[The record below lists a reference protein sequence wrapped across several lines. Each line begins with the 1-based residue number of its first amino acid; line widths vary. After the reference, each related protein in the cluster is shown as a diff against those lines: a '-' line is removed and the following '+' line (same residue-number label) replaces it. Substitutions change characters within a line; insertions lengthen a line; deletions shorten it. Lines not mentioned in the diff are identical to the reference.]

1 MKNAT
6 KERNITE
13 FRDESGIA
21 LIAVMTTLLLIAI
34 LASSITTLALI
45 SNQVS
50 KVTCD
55 IAESAYIAEGA
66 ADRTLW
72 LLKNDRTLH
81 PGRNLGNYDYLGAD
95 ESEPE
100 RFMADG
106 TEHKMDYYG
115 GTATVR
121 ILDAASGIEISG
133 SSPQN
138 ALRLPQQT
146 FDDDTGKWERYKT
159 FLDRVKD
166 YTDSNDLVSLNG
178 MEKKDYADAGLAPLP
193 RNARMKYRE
202 EILFIPGSEEFF
214 HPDRNGILSSFRI
227 PPQYGLRSIRGKNN
241 FFSVSEDT
249 LKKDTH
255 FSDDEYLSLIEAR
268 KKWETG
274 QIPLSELLDP
284 ALLRKVK
291 QRYSMRES
299 GYYTIIVKASPG
311 PGLPGRT
318 FTYTLYIPGRSSNLT
333 TGKTF
338 RYYNC
343 RFLK

>member
-1 MKNAT
+1 MKSS
-6 KERNITE
+6 KQGRNITE

-55 IAESAYIAEGA
+55 IAESAYMAEGA

-81 PGRNLGNYDYLGAD
+81 PRRDLDYDVD
-95 ESEPE
+95 NNDIE

-106 TEHKMDYYG
+106 SEHKMDYYG

-138 ALRLPQQT
+138 ALRLSQQT
-146 FDDDTGKWERYKT
+146 FGDDGEKWERYKI
-159 FLDRVKD
+159 FLDRLKD

-214 HPDRNGILSSFRI
+214 QPDRNGILSGLRLI
-227 PPQYGLRSIRGKNN
+227 PQYGLKNIKGKNS
-241 FFSVSEDT
+241 FFSVSADI

-255 FSDDEYLSLIEAR
+255 ISDDEYQSIIEAR
-268 KKWETG
+268 QRWEREH
-274 QIPLSELLDP
+274 IPISELIDP
-284 ALLRKVK
+284 ELLRKVK
-291 QRYSMRES
+291 LRYSMRES
-299 GYYTIIVKASPG
+299 GYYTIMVKASPG
-311 PGLPGRT
+311 PGLPGKI

-333 TGKTF
+333 RGNTF
-338 RYYNC
+338 RYYDC